1 MTTAAKA
8 TWNAAM
14 GEAAEHGSWST
25 GGQTSRQFSVLDMP
39 AHTKLKYRQR
49 GQVRY

>member
-1 MTTAAKA
+1 
-8 TWNAAM
+8 M
-14 GEAAEHGSWST
+14 GEAAEHGHWST

-49 GQVRY
+49 GQVGAHT